1 MRQIRNSGIEPLSQ
15 TGSLDEKYGEY
26 SEEKYAFMVKVLRT
40 SYQYFSWIPGSNWA
54 YDGGV
59 TDLINALNAY
69 NAEHPDAPKDFT
81 FPGM

>member
-1 MRQIRNSGIEPLSQ
+1 MGQIRNSGIEPLSQ
-15 TGSLDEKYGEY
+15 TGSWEDEKYGEY

-59 TDLINALNAY
+59 TA
-69 NAEHPDAPKDFT
+69 
-81 FPGM
+81 